1 MNTYDID
8 PEFPVENYFET
19 ETMNDMLKLELLA
32 EASKR
37 MSLQE
42 LELRLGTKHDIA
54 MGKVK
59 PLN

>member
-8 PEFPVENYFET
+8 PEFPVGDYFET

-37 MSLQE
+37 MSLHQ
-42 LELRLGTKHDIA
+42 LELRLGTKHDLA

>member
-1 MNTYDID
+1 MNVYDID
-8 PEFPVENYFET
+8 PEFPVEDYFET
-19 ETMNDMLKLELLA
+19 KTMNDMLKLELLA

-42 LELRLGTKHDIA
+42 LELRLGTKHDLE